1 MIKNT
6 RQSQRWSSFLGSSKS
21 NQSETE
27 TKKCKNLACKIP
39 QRTNRTNRTVLYL
52 HKLIKHGNSYSWAS
66 SEHQRNMR
74 SKQKHFK
81 TYSQRRDEL
90 WSRGRPLGRDSC
102 ALETLLVVNSFSSR
116 VATPPG
122 EYYEYRGLGGRRG
135 VRRWWAD
142 EGTQK
147 KNAFVFWNENEISM
161 LAQKFSTSCL
171 DFSEKGKRVRGR
183 KRELKS

>member
-1 MIKNT
+1 M
-6 RQSQRWSSFLGSSKS
+6 
-21 NQSETE
+21 
-27 TKKCKNLACKIP
+27 
-39 QRTNRTNRTVLYL
+39 
-52 HKLIKHGNSYSWAS
+52 
-66 SEHQRNMR
+66 
-74 SKQKHFK
+74 
-81 TYSQRRDEL
+81 
-90 WSRGRPLGRDSC
+90 
-102 ALETLLVVNSFSSR
+102 NSFSSR

-135 VRRWWAD
+135 VRGWWAD

-171 DFSEKGKRVRGR
+171 DFSEKGKRVQGR